1 MTTHTNWIER
11 IVPTIGLLLGIVF
24 VAVGAVIAG
33 GNALKLAL
41 YEPQPASTFNYQC
54 EFKNGFDT
62 TQPESRLTTE
72 ERAACITTAQA
83 DDAIVFRTNKKNA
96 IIDGAM
102 FLVVGS
108 IFWLT
113 FKRWHTK
120 A

>member
-1 MTTHTNWIER
+1 MTTNWIER

-33 GNALKLAL
+33 GNALKLAF

-54 EFKNGFDT
+54 EFKNGFDV
-62 TQPESRLTTE
+62 TQKESRLSSE
-72 ERAACITTAQA
+72 ERATCIATAQA
-83 DDAIVFRTNKKNA
+83 DDASVFRANKKNA
-96 IIDGAM
+96 IIDGLM
-102 FLVVGS
+102 FFVVGG

-113 FKRWHTK
+113 FKQWHKK